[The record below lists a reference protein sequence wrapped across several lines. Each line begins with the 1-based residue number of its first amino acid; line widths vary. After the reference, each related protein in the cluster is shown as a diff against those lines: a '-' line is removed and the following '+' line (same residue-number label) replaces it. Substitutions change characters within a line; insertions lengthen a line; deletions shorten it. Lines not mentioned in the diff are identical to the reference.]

1 MSTAP
6 SFLERFIRVLARAA
20 QPKHD
25 READRE
31 EPIRWLNLR

>member
-6 SFLERFIRVLARAA
+6 SFLERFIRVLTRAT

-25 READRE
+25 REAGRE